1 MKKPSVIAEGFFNFI
16 PMIPEIE
23 KLLHIFLTCTGASID
38 NRTVQ
43 SGEMFFGLPGEK
55 ANGGQFAAA
64 ALAQGAA
71 FCVVDDAAYAVSDS
85 CIVVQDVLS
94 TMQKLALAYRNTFKF
109 PVLALTGSNGK
120 TTTKE
125 LIAAV
130 LAKKYVTYATKGNL
144 NNHIGVP
151 LTILNIKKDCTFAV
165 IEMGA
170 NHQGEIAGYCN
181 YAQPDFALITNIG
194 KAHLEGFGGEAGV
207 LKGKSEL
214 FRYVMQQEGVIFWN
228 SHQQKL
234 AELVLGYAHTVSYG
248 YRDNDYVIGKLWP
261 EYEKA
266 VVTIDDEIT
275 IHSQLVGSYNA
286 DNIIAAACIGKY
298 FDVPYADI
306 QEAIEQY
313 IPGNNRSEWREIG
326 SNAFILD
333 AYNANPSSMRVALEN
348 FTQLQAEKKIVIMGD
363 MLELGDYAQ
372 QEHAE
377 MLKLALAGN
386 FTQVVTV
393 GPLFKH
399 IGATGVLCFD
409 NSDQVK
415 VWFDQQQFSGAKIL
429 LKGSRGIRLEKIIQ

>member
-1 MKKPSVIAEGFFNFI
+1 MEHL
-16 PMIPEIE
+16 IE
-23 KLLHIFLTCTGASID
+23 NLFQKFLTCTGASID

-43 SGEMFFGLPGEK
+43 SGEMFFGLPGEHV
-55 ANGGQFAAA
+55 NGGQFAAA
-64 ALAQGAA
+64 ALAKGAA
-71 FCVVDDAAYAVSDS
+71 YCVVDDPSYAISDA
-85 CIVVQDVLS
+85 CILVEDVLL
-94 TMQKLALAYRNTFKF
+94 TMQQLAAAYRNTFGF

-130 LAKKYVTYATKGNL
+130 LSKKYITYATKGNL

-151 LTILNIKKDCTFAV
+151 LTILNIKQDCTFAV

-214 FRYVMQQEGVIFWN
+214 YQYVMHQEGVIFWN
-228 SHQQKL
+228 SNQSQL
-234 AELVLGYAHTVSYG
+234 APLAQAYAHTVSYG
-248 YRDNDYVIGKLWP
+248 YSENDYIVGKVVP
-261 EYEKA
+261 DQDKA

-275 IHSQLVGSYNA
+275 IRSQLVGSYNA

-313 IPGNNRSEWREIG
+313 TPGNNRSEWREIG
-326 SNAFILD
+326 NNTFILD

-348 FTQLQAEKKIVIMGD
+348 FARLQASLKIVIIGD
-363 MLELGDYAQ
+363 MLELGAFAQ
-372 QEHAE
+372 QEHTE
-377 MLKLALAGN
+377 ILELARSGDFA
-386 FTQVVTV
+386 QVVTV
-393 GPLFKH
+393 GPIFKS
-399 IGATGVLCFD
+399 IDVSNVLSFE

-415 VWFDQQQFSGAKIL
+415 AWFDDQHFSGATIL